1 MVIAV
6 KLEFLYKE
14 IVTRR
19 EYNERKYKI
28 LSNKNILVWNRV
40 KSNEILSTY
49 ASIPKIKEHVQW
61 RKGIYNFAM
70 LYVSLE

>member
-1 MVIAV
+1 MVGKVRIRIITFQMVIAV

-28 LSNKNILVWNRV
+28 LSNKNILV
-40 KSNEILSTY
+40 
-49 ASIPKIKEHVQW
+49 
-61 RKGIYNFAM
+61 
-70 LYVSLE
+70 